1 MVDKLW
7 WDWQNANPANFW
19 SFGGGSV
26 SEMLPGLVP
35 NRAFPVGV
43 PPYMNVRGR
52 LTNFSPPFSC
62 DLTETPVVLD
72 ADPNGWDFE
81 RVHRL

>member
-7 WDWQNANPANFW
+7 YDWQNANSANFW

-26 SEMLPGLVP
+26 SVTQNLVP
-35 NRAFPVGV
+35 NRDFPVGI

-52 LTNFSPPFSC
+52 LMSFFFR
-62 DLTETPVVLD
+62 LTKTFVVLD
-72 ADPNGWDFE
+72 ADPDGRHFE
-81 RVHRL
+81 RVCHL